1 MPLLAAPRRAP
12 CRLTTL
18 VLGFKHI
25 QSSPPDRLSTNDW
38 SSLPDEYL
46 MSKNNSMDYL
56 LVSIIVTSSFLQRR
70 RHPSFEEEADMGST
84 TSPRVSSHH
93 HLLRSSHE
101 MYPLPLSLLKRLA
114 LRRESKKRSSH
125 SATSWTSI
133 WLRPF
138 ALERMLSLE
147 LAHMSHTSRSIH
159 DPQQRGDGGIALGMK
174 QRRWEIGQCCHG
186 LVHRRLTW
194 RVSTAAGSTAS

>member
-18 VLGFKHI
+18 VLRFNHI
-25 QSSPPDRLSTNDW
+25 QASLPDRLSTDDW
-38 SSLPDEYL
+38 SSLPAEYL

-70 RHPSFEEEADMGST
+70 RHPSFEEEAHMGPV
-84 TSPRVSSHH
+84 TSPRVSSNH

-133 WLRPF
+133 
-138 ALERMLSLE
+138 
-147 LAHMSHTSRSIH
+147 
-159 DPQQRGDGGIALGMK
+159 
-174 QRRWEIGQCCHG
+174 
-186 LVHRRLTW
+186 
-194 RVSTAAGSTAS
+194 